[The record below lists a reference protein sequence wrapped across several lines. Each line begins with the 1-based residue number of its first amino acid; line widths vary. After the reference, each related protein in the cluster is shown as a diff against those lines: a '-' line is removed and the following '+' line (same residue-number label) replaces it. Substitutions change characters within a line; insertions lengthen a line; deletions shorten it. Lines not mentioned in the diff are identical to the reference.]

1 MRNDLY
7 IIMLEISE
15 KLQGI
20 LDTLPLKPGCY
31 LMKNKTGNIIYVGKA
46 INLRHRVRS
55 YFHGNDGQHPRTR
68 QLVQNITDIEWIVVD
83 SELEALILEM
93 TLIKKHKPIYNI
105 RLKDDKRYPYIKVHW
120 ADAFPKITVTRRMV
134 NDGSRYFGPY
144 TSVWAVHQTLDVL
157 RKIFPY
163 LTCDREITGQDKRA
177 CLYFDIKLCS
187 APCIGMINQQKYRS
201 MINDL
206 CEFLDGRTEEIV
218 NRMQLEMNE
227 AAESMAF
234 EKAATIRDQIRAI
247 NQIVEKQK
255 VVSTEEKD
263 SDVIA
268 LAREDGEACVQIF
281 FIRNGKLIGREYFIL
296 EGTEEAQD
304 QEVIKE
310 FLKQF
315 YSEAANIP
323 STVLLPNDIEEM
335 NIIRQWLNTRRGGEK
350 IDIVVPHAGTPR
362 ELMNMAKENAVET
375 LKALRSQWEADT
387 HRQAEA
393 LAELQEAFQ
402 LSEPPNRIECYDI
415 SNTQGTASVGSMVV
429 FTQGVPN
436 RKLYRK
442 FNIKTV
448 EGPDDFASMAEVLTR
463 RFKRWISAQESHKI
477 GGKVD
482 ESFALLPDILIVDGG
497 KGQLGKAVE
506 VLEEFN
512 LTGKFKLVG
521 LAKQE
526 EELFFPHRPDSVKL
540 PRNSQGLYLIQRI
553 RDEAHRF
560 AITAH
565 RKRRS
570 IIGLA
575 SQLDK
580 VPGIGSQRRK
590 ALLNHFGSIE
600 GIINASDEELLSI
613 PGIHAGIVEA
623 IRNFLE

>member
-1 MRNDLY
+1 MVEVSD
-7 IIMLEISE
+7 
-15 KLQGI
+15 KLQSI
-20 LDTLPLKPGCY
+20 LDTIPTKPGCY
-31 LMKNKTGNIIYVGKA
+31 LMKNKNGVIIYVGKA
-46 INLRHRVRS
+46 INLRNRVRS
-55 YFHGNDGQHPRTR
+55 YFHEGDGQHPRTR
-68 QLVQNITDIEWIVVD
+68 QLVNNIVDIEWIVVD

-93 TLIKKHKPIYNI
+93 NLIKKHRPIYNI

-120 ADAFPKITVTRRMV
+120 KDPFPKVTVTRRMV

-177 CLYFDIKLCS
+177 CLYYDIKLCT
-187 APCIGMINQQKYRS
+187 APCIGMINKVNYRK

-206 CEFLDGRTEEIV
+206 CEFLDGHTDDVI
-218 NRMQLEMNE
+218 NRLELEMNQ
-227 AAESMAF
+227 AAEQMAY
-234 EKAATIRDQIRAI
+234 EKAASIRDKIRAI

-255 VVSTEEKD
+255 IVSTEEKD
-263 SDVIA
+263 SDIIA
-268 LAREDGEACVQIF
+268 LARGDREACVQIF
-281 FIRNGKLIGREYFIL
+281 FIRHGKLIGREYFIL

-323 STVLLPNDIEEM
+323 STVLLPNEIEELK
-335 NIIRQWLNTRRGGEK
+335 IIRQWLNTKRSGEK
-350 IDIVVPHAGTPR
+350 VDIIVPNEGTPV

-375 LKALRSQWEADT
+375 LKALRAQWEVDT
-387 HRQAEA
+387 NRQSEA
-393 LAELQEAFQ
+393 LAELQSAFQ

-429 FTQGVPN
+429 FNQGVPN
-436 RKLYRK
+436 RKLYRR

-448 EGPDDFASMAEVLTR
+448 EGPDDFASMQEVLTR
-463 RFKRWISAQESHKI
+463 RFKRWTNAQEKQAV
-477 GGKVD
+477 GEKVD
-482 ESFALLPDILIVDGG
+482 EAFSLLPDILIVDGG
-497 KGQLGKAVE
+497 KGQLGRAVE
-506 VLEEFN
+506 VLEQFN
-512 LTGKFKLVG
+512 LFGKFKLVG

-526 EELFFPHRPDSVKL
+526 EELFFPNQPDSLKL
-540 PRNSQGLYLIQRI
+540 PRKSQGLYLIQRI

-570 IIGLA
+570 SIGLA

-580 VPGIGSQRRK
+580 VPGIGPQRRRT
-590 ALLNHFGSIE
+590 LLTHFGSIE
-600 GIINASDEELLSI
+600 NILNAADEDLLNL
-613 PGIHAGIVEA
+613 PGINPGVVES
-623 IRNFLE
+623 IRNYLE

>member
-1 MRNDLY
+1 M
-7 IIMLEISE
+7 IEITDN
-15 KLQGI
+15 LQRI
-20 LDTLPLKPGCY
+20 LDTIPNKPGCY
-31 LMKNKTGNIIYVGKA
+31 LMKNKSGNIIYVGKA
-46 INLRHRVRS
+46 VNLRNRVRS
-55 YFHGNDGQHPRTR
+55 YFHENDNQHPRTK
-68 QLVQNITDIEWIVVD
+68 QLVANISDLEWIVVD

-93 TLIKKHKPIYNI
+93 NLIKKHRPIYNI

-120 ADAFPKITVTRRMV
+120 PDEFPKITVTRRMV

-177 CLYFDIKLCS
+177 CLYYDIKLCT
-187 APCIGMINQQKYRS
+187 APCIGMINKSEYRN

-206 CEFLDGRTEEIV
+206 CQFLDGRTETILL
-218 NRMQLEMNE
+218 RLENE
-227 AAESMAF
+227 MHSAAEKMAF

-255 VVSTEEKD
+255 VVSTDEKD
-263 SDVIA
+263 SDIIA
-268 LAREDGEACVQIF
+268 LAREDRDACVQIF

-304 QEVIKE
+304 HEVIKE

-323 STVLLPNDIEEM
+323 SSVLLPNDIEEM
-335 NIIRQWLNTRRGGEK
+335 NIIRQWLNTKRGGEK
-350 IDIVVPHAGTPR
+350 IDIMVPHDGTPVD
-362 ELMNMAKENAVET
+362 LMNMAKENAVET
-375 LKALRSQWEADT
+375 LKSLRAQWEADT
-387 HRQAEA
+387 NKQSEA
-393 LAELQEAFQ
+393 LAQLQEAFQ
-402 LSEPPNRIECYDI
+402 LEEPPNRIECYDI

-429 FTQGVPN
+429 FSQGVPN

-448 EGPDDFASMAEVLTR
+448 EGPDDFASMEEVLTR
-463 RFKRWISAQESHKI
+463 RFKRWQNSQEIQSV
-477 GGKVD
+477 GGKID
-482 ESFALLPDILIVDGG
+482 QAFALLPDILIVDGG
-497 KGQLGKAVE
+497 KGQLGKAMNVVNQFE
-506 VLEEFN
+506 LAD
-512 LTGKFKLVG
+512 KFKVVG

-526 EELFFPHRPDSVKL
+526 EELFFPDISESLKL

-565 RKRRS
+565 RKRRT
-570 IIGLA
+570 IMGLA

-580 VPGIGSQRRK
+580 VPGIGSHRRK
-590 ALLNHFGSIE
+590 ILLNHFGSIE
-600 GIINASDEELLSI
+600 AIIHASDEELLSL

-623 IRNFLE
+623 IRNHLE

>member
-1 MRNDLY
+1 M
-7 IIMLEISE
+7 IEKSE
-15 KLQGI
+15 KLQSI
-20 LDTLPLKPGCY
+20 LDTLPSKPGCY
-31 LMKNKTGNIIYVGKA
+31 LMKNNTGNIIYVGKA

-55 YFHGNDGQHPRTR
+55 YFQNTDGQHLRTR
-68 QLVQNITDIEWIVVD
+68 QLVQNIQDIEWIVVD

-93 TLIKKHKPIYNI
+93 TLIKKNRPVYNI

-120 ADAFPKITVTRRMV
+120 KDEFPKITVTRRMV

-163 LTCDREITGQDKRA
+163 LTCDREITGLDKRA
-177 CLYFDIKLCS
+177 CLYYDIKLCS
-187 APCIGMINQQKYRS
+187 GPCIGMVSKLSYRK

-206 CEFLDGRTEEIV
+206 CQFLDGRTESILNQMEV
-218 NRMQLEMNE
+218 DMNE

-255 VVSTEEKD
+255 VVSTEDKD
-263 SDVIA
+263 SDIIA
-268 LAREDGEACVQIF
+268 LAREDRDACVQIF
-281 FIRNGKLIGREYFIL
+281 FIRSGKLIGREYFIL

-304 QEVIKE
+304 HEVIKE

-315 YSEAANIP
+315 YSDAANIP
-323 STVLLPNDIEEM
+323 STVLLPNEIEEM
-335 NIIRQWLNTRRGGEK
+335 NIIRQWLNTKRGGNK
-350 IDIVVPHAGTPR
+350 IDIVVPREGTPV

-375 LKALRSQWEADT
+375 LKALRSQWEVDT
-387 HRQAEA
+387 NRQAES
-393 LAELQEAFQ
+393 LAQLQEAFQ
-402 LSEPPNRIECYDI
+402 MSQPPNRIECYDI

-436 RKLYRK
+436 RKLYRR
-442 FNIKTV
+442 FNIKSV
-448 EGPDDFASMAEVLTR
+448 VGPDDFASMEEVLIR
-463 RFKRWISAQESHKI
+463 RFKRWINAQEKQDI
-477 GGKVD
+477 GEKVD
-482 ESFALLPDILIVDGG
+482 EAFALLPDILIVDGG
-497 KGQLGKAVE
+497 KGQLGKAMSVINQFD
-506 VLEEFN
+506 L
-512 LTGKFKLVG
+512 LGKFKVVG

-526 EELFFPHRPDSVKL
+526 EELFFPDLPDSVKL

-565 RKRRS
+565 RKRRT

-580 VPGIGSQRRK
+580 VPGIGSHRRRL
-590 ALLNHFGSIE
+590 LLNHFGSIE
-600 GIINASDEELLSI
+600 AIINASDEELLRL

-623 IRNFLE
+623 IRNNLE